1 VYQTKQEAWQGSQ
14 RYDTNFSGCKEYKQQ
29 EGGTP
34 GQSQSPIP
42 HFNETI
48 DKKKK
53 AQATIFHNAA
63 CIELRYLPN
72 TNVTYSCIM
81 TPVCLGVWHMQ
92 GRLVLQY
99 A

>member
-1 VYQTKQEAWQGSQ
+1 MIQISRDAKSINSRKVAPLASLRAQFHILMKRLT
-14 RYDTNFSGCKEYKQQ
+14 
-29 EGGTP
+29 
-34 GQSQSPIP
+34 
-42 HFNETI
+42 
-48 DKKKK
+48 KKKK